1 MRVAGR
7 ARRDL
12 SPTRKVRQT
21 APHSPSSG
29 RPVSLPIGAR
39 AGIKRLPCAVPD
51 GVYLLIY

>member
-39 AGIKRLPCAVPD
+39 AGIKRLLCAAPN
-51 GVYLLIY
+51 GVQIMIY

>member
-21 APHSPSSG
+21 APHSPGSG

-39 AGIKRLPCAVPD
+39 AGIKRLLCAAPN
-51 GVYLLIY
+51 GVQIMIY